1 MRVIVRALLTVL
13 LGASAA
19 LGVWAAPAVA
29 SPRPPDHLGA
39 PDLGGYCRSL
49 GYADAIALGRSAY
62 DWHCRTEDHRYA
74 DLTLDAACRWTY
86 GNPDAVD
93 RIGDFW
99 RSGSVQCW
107 RVRDEIIAPDLDRY
121 CRTTGADGAVLVGG
135 DAYSWR
141 CVTGADEPAYTGI
154 EMLVACRESTFG
166 YATVDRFAD
175 FRNPYSWQ
183 CRV

>member
-1 MRVIVRALLTVL
+1 MTIRALLTVL
-13 LGASAA
+13 LGVAA
-19 LGVWAAPAVA
+19 GLGAVAAPAVA
-29 SPRPPDHLGA
+29 SPPPPRQLGA

-62 DWHCRTEDHRYA
+62 DWHCRAGDRYG

-86 GNPDAVD
+86 GTPQAVD
-93 RIGDFW
+93 RIADFW

-107 RVRDEIIAPDLDRY
+107 RVRDDVIAPDLDRY
-121 CRTTGADGAVLVGG
+121 CRTTGADGAVLVGA

-141 CVTGADEPAYTGI
+141 CVTGGDEPAYVSVD
-154 EMLVACRESTFG
+154 MPAACRESTYG
-166 YATVDRFAD
+166 YATIDRFVD
-175 FRNPYSWQ
+175 FLDPYSWQ

>member
-1 MRVIVRALLTVL
+1 MTIRALL
-13 LGASAA
+13 AA
-19 LGVWAAPAVA
+19 LLIVVASPGAAVA
-29 SPRPPDHLGA
+29 SPPPPRELGA

-62 DWHCRTEDHRYA
+62 DWHCRTADHRYG

-86 GNPDAVD
+86 GTPQAVD
-93 RIGDFW
+93 RIADFW

-107 RVRDEIIAPDLDRY
+107 RVRDDVIAPDLDRY

-141 CVTGADEPAYTGI
+141 CVTGAAEPASVD
-154 EMLVACRESTFG
+154 LLAACREATFG
-166 YATVDRFAD
+166 YATIDRFVD
-175 FRNPYSWQ
+175 FRDPYSWQ